1 MGAGLGGDV
10 PLPLCTSVVTSPGRS
25 SRVNGKP
32 WFEEYHARAYGVDLV
47 SEPFD
52 GERWECEKCRRRF
65 NLLEADDFRCPE
77 CREQVSL
84 NEVAD
89 QIARKGACAFQSPLV
104 KRSYQGLGCE
114 LTAWGQPV
122 TQIGAIQWFH
132 SGIAKLPCQMEKCPM
147 YQLGNF

>member
-1 MGAGLGGDV
+1 M
-10 PLPLCTSVVTSPGRS
+10 
-25 SRVNGKP
+25 
-32 WFEEYHARAYGVDLV
+32 

-52 GERWECEKCRRRF
+52 GEHWECEKCGRKF
-65 NLLEADDFRCPE
+65 NLLEANDFRCPE

-89 QIARKGACAFQSPLV
+89 QIARKGACVFQSPLY
-104 KRSYQGLGCE
+104 KRYYRGLGCE

-132 SGIAKLPCQMEKCPM
+132 SGIAKLPCRMEKCPM
-147 YQLGNF
+147 YQTWKLLEKQEKMAE